1 MDAYSLLGAEKKP
14 FIITLIPALFMTI
27 VCSSFLVMS
36 PQAFGFNTSIGYGIA
51 TVILVLSLSGFFA
64 WYRKV
69 TTR

>member
-1 MDAYSLLGAEKKP
+1 
-14 FIITLIPALFMTI
+14 
-27 VCSSFLVMS
+27 LVMS